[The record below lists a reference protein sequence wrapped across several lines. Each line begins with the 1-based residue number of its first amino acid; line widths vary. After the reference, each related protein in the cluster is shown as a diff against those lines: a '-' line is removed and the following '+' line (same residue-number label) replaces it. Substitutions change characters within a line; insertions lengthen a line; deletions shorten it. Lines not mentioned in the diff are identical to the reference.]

1 MANAQYS
8 NEDINTVIN
17 NAMKMV
23 GLENLKSEQQEAIQD
38 FVNGKDVFFSLL
50 TGYRK
55 SYCYALL
62 PLVFDALRESK
73 HPSIAICVS
82 PPTALMLEQRV
93 KFSVKGI
100 ASEFKGA
107 LQQDVDI
114 MKVVKKEQFQ
124 LLYISPKSLLCN
136 PQW

>member
-8 NEDINTVIN
+8 NEDINTAIN

-23 GLENLKSEQQEAIQD
+23 GLENLKREQQEAIQE
-38 FVNGKDVFFSLL
+38 FANGKDVFVSLP

-62 PLVFDALRESK
+62 PLVFDVLRESE

-82 PPTALMLEQRV
+82 PPTALMLEQQV
-93 KFSVKGI
+93 KFLVKGT
-100 ASEFKGA
+100 ASEFIGE

>member
-1 MANAQYS
+1 
-8 NEDINTVIN
+8 
-17 NAMKMV
+17 MV
-23 GLENLKSEQQEAIQD
+23 GLENLKREQHEAIQE
-38 FVNGKDVFFSLL
+38 FVNGKDVFVSLL

-62 PLVFDALRESK
+62 PLVFDVLRESK
-73 HPSIAICVS
+73 YPSIAICVS
-82 PPTALMLEQRV
+82 PPTALMLEQWA

-100 ASEFKGA
+100 ASEYIGE

-114 MKVVKKEQFQ
+114 MNVVKKEQFQ
-124 LLYISPKSLLCN
+124 LLYIHPKSLLRN